1 MQNGNEFS
9 ILYVHDGS
17 NNMRPVLYFDNL
29 IVAVLSFDNL
39 IVAVLFFDNLM
50 VIVDDI

>member
-29 IVAVLSFDNL
+29 IVLSFDNL
-39 IVAVLFFDNLM
+39 IVAVLFFDNLI